1 MKVLSSRGREN
12 GFMMAEVILALGI
25 FTIVATSYSKALATL
40 WRTTAYVK
48 EKQVITQIMDS
59 ALNEALYL
67 QRLEEGST
75 EVYIEER
82 DLDLET
88 IVVPLEEMETI
99 DGNFL
104 QNMWQVTV
112 IARFEQDGQDQ
123 ETSCSWLALPSPLSL
138 MKVEFRQ
145 LPCTQREGLFPFRA
159 RDCNCHS
166 GICSYFYF

>member
-1 MKVLSSRGREN
+1 MTALSSRGRKN

-75 EVYIEER
+75 EIYIEER

-112 IARFEQDGQDQ
+112 IARFEQDGQYQ
-123 ETSCSWLALPSPLSL
+123 ERVVRGWRYLPLY
-138 MKVEFRQ
+138 R
-145 LPCTQREGLFPFRA
+145 
-159 RDCNCHS
+159 
-166 GICSYFYF
+166 

>member
-1 MKVLSSRGREN
+1 MKVLSSRGRDN

-112 IARFEQDGQDQ
+112 IARFEQDGQYQ
-123 ETSCSWLALPSPLSL
+123 ERVVRGWRYIPLY
-138 MKVEFRQ
+138 R
-145 LPCTQREGLFPFRA
+145 
-159 RDCNCHS
+159 
-166 GICSYFYF
+166 

>member
-75 EVYIEER
+75 EIYIEER

-112 IARFEQDGQDQ
+112 IARFEQDGQYQ
-123 ETSCSWLALPSPLSL
+123 ERVVRGWRYLPLY
-138 MKVEFRQ
+138 R
-145 LPCTQREGLFPFRA
+145 
-159 RDCNCHS
+159 
-166 GICSYFYF
+166 

>member
-1 MKVLSSRGREN
+1 
-12 GFMMAEVILALGI
+12 
-25 FTIVATSYSKALATL
+25 
-40 WRTTAYVK
+40 VK

-112 IARFEQDGQDQ
+112 IARFEQDGQYQ
-123 ETSCSWLALPSPLSL
+123 ERVVRGWRYLPLY
-138 MKVEFRQ
+138 R
-145 LPCTQREGLFPFRA
+145 
-159 RDCNCHS
+159 
-166 GICSYFYF
+166 

>member
-112 IARFEQDGQDQ
+112 IARFEQDSQYQ
-123 ETSCSWLALPSPLSL
+123 ERVVRGWRYLPLY
-138 MKVEFRQ
+138 R
-145 LPCTQREGLFPFRA
+145 
-159 RDCNCHS
+159 
-166 GICSYFYF
+166 

>member
-1 MKVLSSRGREN
+1 
-12 GFMMAEVILALGI
+12 MMPEVILALGI
-25 FTIVATSYSKALATL
+25 FTIVASSYSKALATL

-123 ETSCSWLALPSPLSL
+123 ERVVRGWRYLPLY
-138 MKVEFRQ
+138 R
-145 LPCTQREGLFPFRA
+145 
-159 RDCNCHS
+159 
-166 GICSYFYF
+166 

>member
-40 WRTTAYVK
+40 WLTTAYVK

-112 IARFEQDGQDQ
+112 IARFEQDGQNQ
-123 ETSCSWLALPSPLSL
+123 ERVVRGWRYLPLY
-138 MKVEFRQ
+138 R
-145 LPCTQREGLFPFRA
+145 
-159 RDCNCHS
+159 
-166 GICSYFYF
+166 

>member
-1 MKVLSSRGREN
+1 
-12 GFMMAEVILALGI
+12 MMAEVILALGI

-112 IARFEQDGQDQ
+112 IARFEQDGQDR
-123 ETSCSWLALPSPLSL
+123 ERVVRGWRYLPLY
-138 MKVEFRQ
+138 R
-145 LPCTQREGLFPFRA
+145 
-159 RDCNCHS
+159 
-166 GICSYFYF
+166 

>member
-1 MKVLSSRGREN
+1 MI
-12 GFMMAEVILALGI
+12 AEVILALGI

-112 IARFEQDGQDQ
+112 IARFEQDGQNQ
-123 ETSCSWLALPSPLSL
+123 ERVVRGLRYLPLY
-138 MKVEFRQ
+138 R
-145 LPCTQREGLFPFRA
+145 
-159 RDCNCHS
+159 
-166 GICSYFYF
+166 

>member
-1 MKVLSSRGREN
+1 MMKVLSSRGREN

-123 ETSCSWLALPSPLSL
+123 ERVVRGWRYLPLY
-138 MKVEFRQ
+138 R
-145 LPCTQREGLFPFRA
+145 
-159 RDCNCHS
+159 
-166 GICSYFYF
+166 

>member
-1 MKVLSSRGREN
+1 
-12 GFMMAEVILALGI
+12 MAEVILALGI

-67 QRLEEGST
+67 QRLEEGSS

-99 DGNFL
+99 NGNFL

-112 IARFEQDGQDQ
+112 IARFEQDGQYQ
-123 ETSCSWLALPSPLSL
+123 ERVVRGWRYLPLY
-138 MKVEFRQ
+138 R
-145 LPCTQREGLFPFRA
+145 
-159 RDCNCHS
+159 
-166 GICSYFYF
+166 

>member
-1 MKVLSSRGREN
+1 MTVLSSRGRKN

-75 EVYIEER
+75 EIYIEER

-112 IARFEQDGQDQ
+112 IARFEQDGQYQ
-123 ETSCSWLALPSPLSL
+123 ERVVRGWRYLPLY
-138 MKVEFRQ
+138 R
-145 LPCTQREGLFPFRA
+145 
-159 RDCNCHS
+159 
-166 GICSYFYF
+166 

>member
-75 EVYIEER
+75 EIYIEER

-112 IARFEQDGQDQ
+112 IARFEQDGQYQ
-123 ETSCSWLALPSPLSL
+123 ERIVRGWRYLPLY
-138 MKVEFRQ
+138 R
-145 LPCTQREGLFPFRA
+145 
-159 RDCNCHS
+159 
-166 GICSYFYF
+166 

>member
-1 MKVLSSRGREN
+1 
-12 GFMMAEVILALGI
+12 MAEVILALGI

-112 IARFEQDGQDQ
+112 IARFEQDGQNQ
-123 ETSCSWLALPSPLSL
+123 ERVVRGLRYLPLY
-138 MKVEFRQ
+138 R
-145 LPCTQREGLFPFRA
+145 
-159 RDCNCHS
+159 
-166 GICSYFYF
+166 

>member
-1 MKVLSSRGREN
+1 
-12 GFMMAEVILALGI
+12 MAEVILALGI

-75 EVYIEER
+75 EIYIEER

-112 IARFEQDGQDQ
+112 IARFEQDGQYQ
-123 ETSCSWLALPSPLSL
+123 ERIVRGWRYLPLY
-138 MKVEFRQ
+138 R
-145 LPCTQREGLFPFRA
+145 
-159 RDCNCHS
+159 
-166 GICSYFYF
+166 

>member
-1 MKVLSSRGREN
+1 
-12 GFMMAEVILALGI
+12 MMAEVILALGI

-75 EVYIEER
+75 EIYIEER

-104 QNMWQVTV
+104 QNMWQVSV
-112 IARFEQDGQDQ
+112 IARFEQDGQYQ
-123 ETSCSWLALPSPLSL
+123 ERVVRGWRYLPLY
-138 MKVEFRQ
+138 R
-145 LPCTQREGLFPFRA
+145 
-159 RDCNCHS
+159 
-166 GICSYFYF
+166 

>member
-1 MKVLSSRGREN
+1 MMKVLSSRGREN

-112 IARFEQDGQDQ
+112 IARFEQDGQNQ
-123 ETSCSWLALPSPLSL
+123 ERVVRGWRYLPLY
-138 MKVEFRQ
+138 R
-145 LPCTQREGLFPFRA
+145 
-159 RDCNCHS
+159 
-166 GICSYFYF
+166 

>member
-48 EKQVITQIMDS
+48 EKQVNTQIMDS

-123 ETSCSWLALPSPLSL
+123 ERVVRGWRYLPLY
-138 MKVEFRQ
+138 R
-145 LPCTQREGLFPFRA
+145 
-159 RDCNCHS
+159 
-166 GICSYFYF
+166 

>member
-1 MKVLSSRGREN
+1 
-12 GFMMAEVILALGI
+12 MMAEVILALGI

-75 EVYIEER
+75 EIYIEER

-88 IVVPLEEMETI
+88 IVLPLEEMETI

-112 IARFEQDGQDQ
+112 IARFEQDGQYQ
-123 ETSCSWLALPSPLSL
+123 ERVVRGWRYLPLY
-138 MKVEFRQ
+138 R
-145 LPCTQREGLFPFRA
+145 
-159 RDCNCHS
+159 
-166 GICSYFYF
+166 

>member
-1 MKVLSSRGREN
+1 MKVLPSSGREN

-112 IARFEQDGQDQ
+112 IARFEQDGQYQ
-123 ETSCSWLALPSPLSL
+123 ERVVRGWRYLPLY
-138 MKVEFRQ
+138 R
-145 LPCTQREGLFPFRA
+145 
-159 RDCNCHS
+159 
-166 GICSYFYF
+166 

>member
-1 MKVLSSRGREN
+1 
-12 GFMMAEVILALGI
+12 MAEVILALGI

-67 QRLEEGST
+67 QRLEEGTT

-112 IARFEQDGQDQ
+112 IARFEQDGQYQ
-123 ETSCSWLALPSPLSL
+123 ERVVRGWRYLPLY
-138 MKVEFRQ
+138 R
-145 LPCTQREGLFPFRA
+145 
-159 RDCNCHS
+159 
-166 GICSYFYF
+166 

>member
-1 MKVLSSRGREN
+1 MRWPSEISDEGIVLQRSGKRIHDGRGDSCSWNLHDCCDFLLQSTCNSLANDSLRERKAGYHPDHGQCSQRGALFAATGGRE
-12 GFMMAEVILALGI
+12 
-25 FTIVATSYSKALATL
+25 Y
-40 WRTTAYVK
+40 
-48 EKQVITQIMDS
+48 
-59 ALNEALYL
+59 
-67 QRLEEGST
+67 

-123 ETSCSWLALPSPLSL
+123 ERVVRGWRYLPLY
-138 MKVEFRQ
+138 R
-145 LPCTQREGLFPFRA
+145 
-159 RDCNCHS
+159 
-166 GICSYFYF
+166 

>member
-1 MKVLSSRGREN
+1 MKVLSSRRREN

-67 QRLEEGST
+67 QRLEEGSS

-99 DGNFL
+99 NGNFL

-112 IARFEQDGQDQ
+112 IARFEQDGQYQ
-123 ETSCSWLALPSPLSL
+123 ERVVRGWRYLPLY
-138 MKVEFRQ
+138 R
-145 LPCTQREGLFPFRA
+145 
-159 RDCNCHS
+159 
-166 GICSYFYF
+166 

>member
-1 MKVLSSRGREN
+1 MKVLNSKRPKN

-48 EKQVITQIMDS
+48 EKQVISQIMDS

-67 QRLEEGST
+67 QRLEEGTT
-75 EVYIEER
+75 EIYIEER

-88 IVVPLEEMETI
+88 VVVPIEEMETI

-112 IARFEQDGQDQ
+112 IARFEQDGQNQ
-123 ETSCSWLALPSPLSL
+123 ERVVRGWRYLPLY
-138 MKVEFRQ
+138 R
-145 LPCTQREGLFPFRA
+145 
-159 RDCNCHS
+159 
-166 GICSYFYF
+166 

>member
-1 MKVLSSRGREN
+1 
-12 GFMMAEVILALGI
+12 MMAEVILALGI

-75 EVYIEER
+75 EIYIEER

-112 IARFEQDGQDQ
+112 IARFEQDGQYQ
-123 ETSCSWLALPSPLSL
+123 ERIVRGWRYLPLY
-138 MKVEFRQ
+138 R
-145 LPCTQREGLFPFRA
+145 
-159 RDCNCHS
+159 
-166 GICSYFYF
+166 

>member
-1 MKVLSSRGREN
+1 MTVLSSRGRKN

-67 QRLEEGST
+67 QRLEEGTT
-75 EVYIEER
+75 EIYIEER

-112 IARFEQDGQDQ
+112 IARFEQDSQYQ
-123 ETSCSWLALPSPLSL
+123 ERVVRGWRYLPLY
-138 MKVEFRQ
+138 R
-145 LPCTQREGLFPFRA
+145 
-159 RDCNCHS
+159 
-166 GICSYFYF
+166 

>member
-1 MKVLSSRGREN
+1 
-12 GFMMAEVILALGI
+12 MMAEVILALGI

-67 QRLEEGST
+67 QRLEEGSS

-99 DGNFL
+99 NGNFL

-112 IARFEQDGQDQ
+112 IARFEQDGQYQ
-123 ETSCSWLALPSPLSL
+123 ERVVRGWRYLPLY
-138 MKVEFRQ
+138 R
-145 LPCTQREGLFPFRA
+145 
-159 RDCNCHS
+159 
-166 GICSYFYF
+166 

>member
-12 GFMMAEVILALGI
+12 GFMMAGVILALGI

-123 ETSCSWLALPSPLSL
+123 ERVVRGWRYLPLY
-138 MKVEFRQ
+138 R
-145 LPCTQREGLFPFRA
+145 
-159 RDCNCHS
+159 
-166 GICSYFYF
+166 

>member
-1 MKVLSSRGREN
+1 MTVLSSRGRKN

-75 EVYIEER
+75 EIYIEER

-112 IARFEQDGQDQ
+112 IARFEQDSQYQ
-123 ETSCSWLALPSPLSL
+123 ERVVRGWRYLPLY
-138 MKVEFRQ
+138 R
-145 LPCTQREGLFPFRA
+145 
-159 RDCNCHS
+159 
-166 GICSYFYF
+166 

>member
-1 MKVLSSRGREN
+1 MKVSSSRGREN

-67 QRLEEGST
+67 QGLEEGST

-112 IARFEQDGQDQ
+112 IARFEQDGQYQ
-123 ETSCSWLALPSPLSL
+123 ERVVRGWRYLPLY
-138 MKVEFRQ
+138 R
-145 LPCTQREGLFPFRA
+145 
-159 RDCNCHS
+159 
-166 GICSYFYF
+166 

>member
-12 GFMMAEVILALGI
+12 GLMMAEVILALGI

-123 ETSCSWLALPSPLSL
+123 ERVVRGWRYLPLY
-138 MKVEFRQ
+138 R
-145 LPCTQREGLFPFRA
+145 
-159 RDCNCHS
+159 
-166 GICSYFYF
+166 

>member
-75 EVYIEER
+75 GGYIEER

-112 IARFEQDGQDQ
+112 IARFEQDGQYQ
-123 ETSCSWLALPSPLSL
+123 ERVVRGWRYLPLY
-138 MKVEFRQ
+138 R
-145 LPCTQREGLFPFRA
+145 
-159 RDCNCHS
+159 
-166 GICSYFYF
+166 

>member
-1 MKVLSSRGREN
+1 MSSRGREN

-123 ETSCSWLALPSPLSL
+123 ERVVRGWRYLPLY
-138 MKVEFRQ
+138 R
-145 LPCTQREGLFPFRA
+145 
-159 RDCNCHS
+159 
-166 GICSYFYF
+166 